1 MKCEATV
8 NKQRP
13 QEEWRTC
20 GWTARWLATLR
31 PLGAEVRLCTYHLG
45 IHCRA
50 RGVIEFQ
57 ALT

>member
-1 MKCEATV
+1 MNCEATV
-8 NKQRP
+8 NKREAP
-13 QEEWRTC
+13 ELWRSC
-20 GWTARWLATLR
+20 GWAARWVATLR

-50 RGVIEFQ
+50 HGVIEFR